1 MKALNVTNY
10 IINKCIDFGKP
21 ISNLTLQ
28 KFMYF
33 VHLDFLK
40 KTGKKLITDE
50 EFEAWQWGPTI
61 KRVYDKFRMF
71 GSNELSIHE
80 EDDDLDLSEEKENL
94 IETKASSKSKKVG
107 IWRKIWK

>member
-1 MKALNVTNY
+1 MKALNVANY

-71 GSNELSIHE
+71 GSNELSIH
-80 EDDDLDLSEEKENL
+80 SFFTVKKH
-94 IETKASSKSKKVG
+94 TKSF
-107 IWRKIWK
+107 